1 MAGFSRYLQRK
12 VLDHVFKT
20 ATYTPPTNIYVALFN
35 IGPVECTGTGY
46 ERKICN
52 IWDAASDADPS
63 VIQNTGAINFGTGA
77 VDWGSLTHFAL
88 YDNLT
93 AGNLLGDIT
102 LLTSPKTIGDGDP
115 ISFASGDLVVTLD

>member
-1 MAGFSRYLQRK
+1 
-12 VLDHVFKT
+12 
-20 ATYTPPTNIYVALFN
+20 
-35 IGPVECTGTGY
+35 VECTGTGY